1 MVNKDLLISKV
12 SQKTGYTKGDIR
24 VVVDTV
30 FKTIIDEVSKNEQVS
45 ISGFG
50 KFEAV
55 ERAARDGV
63 NPRTGETMH
72 IDAVTIPHFRA
83 GSVFKEAV
91 R

>member
-12 SQKTGYTKGDIR
+12 SKDTGYTKNDIR
-24 VVVDTV
+24 VVVDSI
-30 FKTIIDEVSKNEQVS
+30 FSTIIKEVSNNEQVS

-50 KFEAV
+50 KFESV
-55 ERAARDGV
+55 VRAARDGV
-63 NPRTGETMH
+63 NPRTGESIH
-72 IDAVTIPHFRA
+72 IDALNVPHFRA